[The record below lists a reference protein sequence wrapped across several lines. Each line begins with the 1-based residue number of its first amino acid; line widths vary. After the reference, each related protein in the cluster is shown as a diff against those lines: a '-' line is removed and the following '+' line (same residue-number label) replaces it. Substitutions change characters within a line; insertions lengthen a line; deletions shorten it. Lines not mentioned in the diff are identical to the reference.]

1 MSQKFP
7 SPLNTKD
14 VLIFIHDKK
23 KNDIQVILNFEIH
36 VLKCMF
42 RGKSK
47 DFKLI
52 VINHLTDL
60 NCKFM
65 CNAKG
70 STELKY
76 IGMNW
81 GNIGEVRIHAITWIS
96 LSIS

>member
-42 RGKSK
+42 RGKLK

-60 NCKFM
+60 NYKFM

-70 STELKY
+70 STELK
-76 IGMNW
+76 
-81 GNIGEVRIHAITWIS
+81 
-96 LSIS
+96 

>member
-1 MSQKFP
+1 
-7 SPLNTKD
+7 
-14 VLIFIHDKK
+14 
-23 KNDIQVILNFEIH
+23 
-36 VLKCMF
+36 MF

-52 VINHLTDL
+52 VINHPTDL
-60 NCKFM
+60 NCKFT
-65 CNAKG
+65 CNAQG